1 MVTLISGVCVKAI
14 ICMFYALL
22 NRFFHLVC
30 LFTALLAFNSSA
42 LAAIEKSPNDARE
55 YETLILDNQLRILLI
70 SDPTADKA
78 AASMNVAVG
87 SSADPRDRAG
97 LAHFLEHMLFLGTDK
112 YPKADEYQSY
122 IRSHGGGHNAYTAQ
136 ENTNYF
142 FDVSAEFLD
151 PALDRFAQFF
161 IAPRFDEKYVDR
173 ERHAVHSE
181 YQAKIKDDYR
191 RGYAATKQAMNTQHS
206 HNKFSVGSL
215 KTLADREDSM
225 VRDELIEFYQR
236 YYSANLMTLVILGR
250 EPLPDLKQMAVDKF
264 SAVENRAVKQ
274 FTDNE
279 TLFKPGQLP
288 QQLFIEPVKDIRS
301 LTLTFPI
308 PEFRSKWQQKPLYY
322 ISSLVGYEGEGSLL
336 SYLKEKGWATS
347 LSASPGH
354 NLETEGSFMVM
365 MQLTESGLQNYL
377 SVTQALFQYIELL
390 KQKGIQQGLYEEEKQ
405 LSAIEFLFQE
415 KSEPIHVT
423 STLARQMQYYPTEKV
438 ISAGYTFKDFDPALI
453 QTYLSAIRPD
463 NLFLSL
469 KAKGL
474 ETDQIE
480 ANYKTPYAVKQF
492 SAEQLSALQGN
503 KLPDELSIRS
513 NNPFIANNLDLL
525 NEKATEKP
533 VQIDQDTGYE
543 FWYQFDSEFSVPR
556 ANFYFT
562 VQTPIANQNAKN
574 WVLNSL
580 YTQLVQEQL
589 NETLYDAYLAG
600 MGTEIY
606 PHMKGF
612 SVRLSGYNDKLN
624 LLLKQVVH
632 ALQKPDFDQKRFA
645 ILKQRQLEQL
655 QNSFKDK
662 PYNQTISRLYELL
675 LPQSDKQSQL
685 NAARTITLED
695 LKGYSRSLLAKPA
708 IKAMAHGNMD
718 KHYALDM
725 ANQVKSSLL
734 KSDTQAVEP
743 IQVTQ
748 IPAGQPLTETLVV
761 DHNDAAITIMLQGEN
776 SSPKARAEISVL
788 SELLSAPFY
797 NELRTEKQLG
807 YIVFATPLQMNKT
820 PGMAF
825 IVQSPNTSATDL
837 EENIDHFLNEWQ
849 SKLPQ
854 LNSADLERFKNSV
867 LSRITKKDNKLST
880 RTKRYWRELDWQEHG
895 FDTKTQLANAVEKVT
910 LTDLEQCLHDL
921 LKRRLAVKSYGNKL
935 GGEVIADKG
944 SEAALVLKDS
954 SATVPEV

>member
-1 MVTLISGVCVKAI
+1 
-14 ICMFYALL
+14 MFYARL
-22 NRFFHLVC
+22 NRFYHLVF
-30 LFTALLAFNSSA
+30 LFSALLAFNSSA
-42 LAAIEKSPNDARE
+42 SAAIEKSSNDTRE
-55 YETLILDNQLRILLI
+55 YETLTLSNQLRILLI
-70 SDPTADKA
+70 SDPRADKA

-142 FDVSAEFLD
+142 FDVSAEFLE
-151 PALDRFAQFF
+151 PTLDRFSQFF
-161 IAPRFDEKYVDR
+161 ISPRFDEKYVDR

-191 RGYAATKQAMNTQHS
+191 RGYAATKQAMNTKHS

-215 KTLADREDSM
+215 KTLADRENSM
-225 VRDELIEFYQR
+225 VRDELIDFYQR

-250 EPLPDLKQMAVDKF
+250 EPLAELKQMAVEKF
-264 SAVENRAVKQ
+264 SAVKNRNVKP
-274 FTDNE
+274 FEDNE

-322 ISSLVGYEGEGSLL
+322 ISSLVGYEGKGSLL

-365 MQLTESGLQNYL
+365 MQLTESGLKNYL
-377 SVTQALFQYIELL
+377 SVTQALFQYIELM
-390 KQKGIQQGLYEEEKQ
+390 KQEGIQQSLYEEEKQ
-405 LSAIEFLFQE
+405 LSSIEFLFQE
-415 KSEPIHVT
+415 KSEPIHLT

-438 ISAGYTFKDFDPALI
+438 ISAGFTFKNFDPELVHA
-453 QTYLSAIRPD
+453 YLSAIRPG

-474 ETDQIE
+474 ETAQIE
-480 ANYKTPYAVKQF
+480 ADYKTPYAVINF
-492 SAEQLSALQGN
+492 SPEQLAALQG
-503 KLPDELSIRS
+503 KQIPEDLSIRS
-513 NNPFIANNLDLL
+513 NNPFIADNLDLL

-533 VQIDQDTGYE
+533 VKIDQATGYE

-562 VQTPIANQNAKN
+562 VQTPIANQSAKS
-574 WVLNSL
+574 WVLNAL
-580 YTQLVQEQL
+580 YTQLIQEQL

-624 LLLKQVVH
+624 LLLNQVVN
-632 ALQKPDFDQKRFA
+632 ALQNPDFDQKRFD

-685 NAARTITLED
+685 NAALNVTLED
-695 LKGYSRSLLAKPA
+695 LKEYSKNLLAKPA
-708 IKAMAHGNMD
+708 IKVLSHGNMD
-718 KHYALDM
+718 KNYALNM
-725 ANQVKSSLL
+725 ANRVKSSLL
-734 KSDTQAVEP
+734 KTETQKVTP

-748 IPAGQPLTETLVV
+748 IPAEQSLSETLNV

-788 SELLSAPFY
+788 AELLSAPFY

-807 YIVFATPLQMNKT
+807 YIVFATPLQMNKS

-825 IVQSPNTSATDL
+825 IVQSPNTSATAL

-854 LNSADLERFKNSV
+854 LTSADLDRFKNSV
-867 LSRITKKDNKLST
+867 LSRINKKDNKLSS
-880 RTKRYWRELDWQEHG
+880 RTKRYWRELDWQEYG
-895 FDTKTQLANAVEKVT
+895 FDTKVQLANAVEKVT
-910 LTDLEQCLHDL
+910 LTDLETCLHAL
-921 LKRRLAVKSYGNKL
+921 LKRRLTVKSYGNKL
-935 GGEVIADKG
+935 GGKVIADKR
-944 SEAALVLKDS
+944 SEAAMVLKNI